1 MRVFFYLG
9 SEISLLKVSSLG
21 YLFKEDVQVYSGPQW
36 LCQLPEA
43 GRKDE
48 DGDRSGPVPCIP
60 NVLHFSALES
70 LGVRSCGADNPAA
83 LPPASPTVSVKS
95 L

>member
-1 MRVFFYLG
+1 M
-9 SEISLLKVSSLG
+9 SSLG
-21 YLFKEDVQVYSGPQW
+21 YLFKEDVQAYSGPQW

-70 LGVRSCGADNPAA
+70 LGARSCGADNPTA
-83 LPPASPTVSVKS
+83 LPPVSPTVSVQS